1 MVKRRSDAALV
12 PERSFWKNAYRSRY
26 LYLMIALPVVYFIIF
41 KYIPMAGISIA
52 FQDYKIYK
60 GFLGSKWVG
69 LKHFEKYLAS
79 PDFWVLVRNTVQLSF
94 WNIVVCFPVPVIFA
108 LFVNEIESKR
118 YKGLVQNISYIP
130 HFISVVVVVSILT
143 LFVSKNGP
151 INDLI
156 AWFGGERHSFMMEK
170 EWFRPLYILTE
181 LWKDTGWNAIIYLA
195 ALAGVDVQLYES
207 ARMDG
212 ANKFQQLLH
221 ITLPGITNTIVV
233 MFILRMGSVL
243 NIAFEKVLLMQNPV
257 TYDTSDVIS
266 TFVYRRGLSGMQF
279 SYASAVEL
287 FSSVIN
293 LVLLFITNTLS
304 RRFGETSLW

>member
-1 MVKRRSDAALV
+1 MKRRSGVSLV
-12 PERSFWKNAYRSRY
+12 PKRSFWKNAYQSRY

-69 LKHFEKYLAS
+69 LKHFQKYLTS

-94 WNIVVCFPVPVIFA
+94 WNIVICFPVPILFA
-108 LFVNEIESKR
+108 LFINEIEGKR
-118 YKGLVQNISYIP
+118 FKSLVQNISYIP

-143 LFVSKNGP
+143 LFVSKTGP

-156 AWFGGERHSFMMEK
+156 ASLGGERRSFMMEK

-207 ARMDG
+207 ARIDG
-212 ANKFQQLLH
+212 ANQFEQLLH
-221 ITLPGITNTIVV
+221 ITLPGIMNTIVV

-293 LVLLFITNTLS
+293 LVLLFITNTIS

>member
-12 PERSFWKNAYRSRY
+12 AERSFWKNAYRSRY

-60 GFLGSKWVG
+60 GFLDSKWVG